1 MPLIEVKLF
10 DRRLES
16 EELPGQVVEALTDAL
31 CSVIGEE
38 ARAETWVVVE
48 GVSPRHWGIGGQ
60 TADRRTKQ
68 Q

>member
-10 DRRLES
+10 ERRLES
-16 EELPGQVVEALTDAL
+16 EETPRRVVEALTDAL

-48 GVSPRHWGIGGQ
+48 GVPRRCWGIAGE
-60 TADRRTKQ
+60 TADRR
-68 Q
+68 